1 MNGPYRN
8 NVVVANAGDATFDPP
23 LDAIYITEDA
33 DAVGAEEAMDIYV
46 GGAVSNIAVANLREG
61 TLVNVGD
68 ITRINSTGNAFRYI
82 GLRVLNKS
90 GSSNVTN
97 DVIPEGG

>member
-8 NVVVANAGDATFDPP
+8 NVVVASAGDATFDPP
-23 LDAIYITEDA
+23 LDAFYITADA

-46 GGAVSNIAVANLREG
+46 NGVVSNIAVANLREG

-82 GLRVLNKS
+82 GLRILNKS